1 MKWSGISADAI
12 TNSKLDEQVTIDQYG
27 AKIESKSTQIDI
39 VALIF
44 FYIRVHF
51 ALQCNEEEHRNDRE
65 VSVEDNPPKWA
76 TTTLRYR
83 LVA

>member
-27 AKIESKSTQIDI
+27 VKIESKSTQIHI

-44 FYIRVHF
+44 LYTR
-51 ALQCNEEEHRNDRE
+51 
-65 VSVEDNPPKWA
+65 
-76 TTTLRYR
+76 TLCAA
-83 LVA
+83 V